1 MTSIRRVARS
11 TAEPVMRMLG
21 LVPASAVERI
31 TTRATEAVAAVE
43 VKLDLIE
50 GAVSVLDERTRAQ
63 MAQASAA
70 AVLAGLRARMDEIER
85 IAACATE
92 ELSAIEVKLDIVEGA
107 ISVLDSRTRVFTAN
121 PLASPSLPRPDAE
134 EPGNG
139 RAQVPEV
146 RLPEEPSRP

>member
-1 MTSIRRVARS
+1 VRSVAETVLRL
-11 TAEPVMRMLG
+11 LG
-21 LVPASAVERI
+21 LVPASVTERI
-31 TTRATEAVAAVE
+31 AMQATEEVAAIE

-107 ISVLDSRTRVFTAN
+107 ISVLDNRTRVFTAN

-139 RAQVPEV
+139 RAQVREV